1 MSSEESSVLENLD
14 LAKLN
19 IFLNEFNFSLL
30 DTLGYNGEINDEM
43 NNGQKV
49 LFVLIY
55 NKMKDEHDN
64 NILQNILKNKGDGN
78 RTSTL

>member
-43 NNGQKV
+43 NNG
-49 LFVLIY
+49 
-55 NKMKDEHDN
+55 
-64 NILQNILKNKGDGN
+64 
-78 RTSTL
+78 